1 MSALSLE
8 RGQRALDAN
17 NNRSG
22 VLNVLSGLKPAAGND
37 SRRAIDLLFSAN
49 IQTTV
54 TDDLQSHLV
63 RIAERTLDRS
73 PQSAPEYPVD
83 SLGPLADPCEA
94 IATGGQLDRAIVGQ
108 CLLATAALLTQ
119 SHRNVQTLDGSRSL
133 NLYVL
138 TTGLSG
144 DGKSSAERI
153 ALQRVRDWQST
164 NAKRYRAAIEQAN
177 NTPKGERKEPPRAP
191 YRVMG
196 DATVEGIRRSFAEG
210 LPSQGVFTSEAA
222 AILTG
227 YGMTPEHRAKTAAT
241 FNALWDSGTLSVARG
256 TAGRVE
262 LYERRLSMHWLIQ
275 PDAVRSTLSD
285 PALSAIGF
293 WPRFL
298 LATPAPS
305 LPRTAD
311 RFQPEQHAPIRAFW
325 ARCDQLLDAAIP
337 EDCSGLPL
345 IIPDAEAYGIAGQFF
360 ERMEIAAK
368 VKGGALESV
377 RPFAVRA
384 TEQMFRVA
392 GVLAAFQDHRDLNA
406 NDVRNAI
413 ALVSYSLDCWRNAFG
428 NQDDDNDHER
438 ALQLFKWLAK
448 QPGTVAREA
457 SILQLAPKPLRSR
470 SARDAAT
477 AMLDHFGLIV
487 REGDAWR
494 IGQKL
499 QGAKPW
505 N

>member
-1 MSALSLE
+1 MSTLSLE
-8 RGQRALDAN
+8 RGQRLLDSN
-17 NNRSG
+17 PSG
-22 VLNVLSGLKPAAGND
+22 VLFGLNGLKPAPDND
-37 SRRAIDLLFSAN
+37 PRCAIDLLFRAIS
-49 IQTTV
+49 QTTLP
-54 TDDLQSHLV
+54 DDAQSQLV
-63 RIAERTLDRS
+63 RIAERALDRS
-73 PQSAPEYPVD
+73 PQSAPEYPID
-83 SLGPLADPCEA
+83 ALGPLAEPCEA

-119 SHRNVQTLDGSRSL
+119 SRRNVQTLDGTRAL
-133 NLYVL
+133 NLYLL

-144 DGKSSAERI
+144 DGKSTAERV
-153 ALQRVRDWQST
+153 ALQKVRAWQSAS
-164 NAKRYRAAIEQAN
+164 AKRYREAIEQAN
-177 NTPKGERKEPPRAP
+177 DTPKGERKEAPRAP

-210 LPSQGVFTSEAA
+210 LPSQGVYTSEAA

-227 YGMTPEHRAKTAAT
+227 YGMTAEHRAKTAAT
-241 FNALWDSGTLSVARG
+241 FNALWDNGTLSVARG

-262 LYERRLSMHWLIQ
+262 LYDRRLSMHWLIQ

-311 RFQPEQHAPIRAFW
+311 RFQPEQHPAISAFW
-325 ARCDQLLDAAIP
+325 GRCDQLLNLPIA
-337 EDCSGLPL
+337 EDCSELQT
-345 IIPDAEAYGIAGQFF
+345 IIPDEEAYGIAGQFF

-368 VKGGALESV
+368 VKGGALESI

-392 GVLAAFQDHRDLNA
+392 GVLAAFQDRNDLTA

-428 NQDDDNDHER
+428 NQEEETDRER
-438 ALQLFKWLAK
+438 ALQMFNWLAK

-457 SILQLAPKPLRSR
+457 AILQLAPKPLRSR

-494 IGQKL
+494 IGDKA
-499 QGAKPW
+499 QGAEPW